1 MLLFPW
7 HNEIKD
13 FDLDNIL
20 IDEKSH
26 ENILIYNISYKTLI
40 DPKPLGI
47 RFDIIDG
54 FIRIYDGTRYLTLF
68 GSKKFEAISNKSRYL
83 INLKKA
89 SYIFFLPILRNQSW
103 FLRFFTYRKNIDFS

>member
-1 MLLFPW
+1 M
-7 HNEIKD
+7 
-13 FDLDNIL
+13 
-20 IDEKSH
+20 
-26 ENILIYNISYKTLI
+26 IYNISYKTLI

-68 GSKKFEAISNKSRYL
+68 GSKNLKLFPTKVDL

-89 SYIFFLPILRNQSW
+89 SHIFFLPILRNQS
-103 FLRFFTYRKNIDFS
+103 